1 VQVVVKK
8 SEAHKGAILKALQAH
23 FLFAD
28 LAPSSLRDLV
38 DVMKP
43 RTHAPGDNVIKQ
55 GVCVF
60 FLFERLGFEAFGGGA
75 A

>member
-55 GVCVF
+55 GGKFVF
-60 FLFERLGFEAFGGGA
+60 FKRLGFEAFGGGA